1 MHRETFKMFNF
12 QQQQKANERK
22 SDDFV
27 FVDGSKTKEE
37 QYQNKLKESLE
48 RMLAMGFD
56 NDGGWLEQLLVSKQ
70 LSIDRVLEAL
80 SPSEPLC

>member
-1 MHRETFKMFNF
+1 MF
-12 QQQQKANERK
+12 QSLVKQDEEQRK